1 MEKLEFVVNSIKNF
15 GVQTRIYS
23 EPLSALETYDNGL
36 RSRLFQTFDI
46 GPLKDFIRSIK
57 PENMYL
63 TEDLYGCHYCFF
75 CLNSLNSEIVDRGGG
90 GG

>member
-1 MEKLEFVVNSIKNF
+1 MEKLEFIVNSIKNF
-15 GVQTRIYS
+15 GVQTQVYS
-23 EPLSALETYDNGL
+23 DPLSALETYDNGL

-46 GPLKDFIRSIK
+46 GLLKDFVRSIE

-75 CLNSLNSEIVDRGGG
+75 RIDSLNSGNVNGGG
-90 GG
+90 A